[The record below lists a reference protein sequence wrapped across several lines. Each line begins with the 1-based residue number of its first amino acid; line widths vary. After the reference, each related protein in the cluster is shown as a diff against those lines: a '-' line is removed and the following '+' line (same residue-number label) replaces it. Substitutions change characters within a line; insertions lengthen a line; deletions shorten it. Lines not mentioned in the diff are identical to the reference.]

1 MLLLD
6 EHSLLF
12 CLFST
17 ELSLQGQR
25 LSGQGNWRSNWL
37 RQQPN
42 CSPENEEN
50 SNFGALL
57 GQISISPYA
66 NQLPGRGRTKIRSR
80 EGSTRKMGSSSELQF
95 LQSKSRAERNF
106 GGGNFLFQTKRITP
120 RVTSRFRRL
129 APQVD
134 KYYRHKSQGK
144 LSLLY
149 KV

>member
-1 MLLLD
+1 MSIPFSSVSFPRS
-6 EHSLLF
+6 SL
-12 CLFST
+12 CKGSG
-17 ELSLQGQR
+17 SLVKAIGEAI
-25 LSGQGNWRSNWL
+25 GFGNNPIVL
-37 RQQPN
+37 RRTRKTQILVP
-42 CSPENEEN
+42 
-50 SNFGALL
+50 LL

-95 LQSKSRAERNF
+95 LQAKSRAERNF